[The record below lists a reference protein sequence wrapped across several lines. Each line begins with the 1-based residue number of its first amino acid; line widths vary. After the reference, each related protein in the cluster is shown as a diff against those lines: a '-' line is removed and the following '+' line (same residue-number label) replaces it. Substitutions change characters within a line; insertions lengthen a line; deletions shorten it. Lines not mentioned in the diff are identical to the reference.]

1 MNPNETDRRTFLTR
15 SAGTLAGLTI
25 LPSSVFAFDFRRA
38 GPRVALI
45 GAGRQG
51 RAIMGELEKIEGVE
65 LAAVCDV
72 DDRRLEAGLRR
83 TRDAEGFAT
92 VDQLFGE
99 GGSFDAVFVATPTHT
114 HRDVA
119 EACIKAGQHVYC
131 EAPLEAT
138 LDAAAALAR
147 SARNSG
153 KIFHVGLDARS
164 NPVYQLARSFFRSD
178 SVRDLVNVAAQ
189 HHRKTSWRTPASD
202 PARERSL
209 NWVLDPGVSL
219 GLAGEWGTHQ
229 FDTIAWF
236 TGRYPSRVR
245 GLGSIRLHDDGRE
258 MPDTIA
264 CQLVYDDGVVM
275 SYDASLANSYGGRF
289 ETLFGTNAAIKLA
302 ETHAWMFKEADAPT
316 QGWEVYA
323 NRQQFHNDEGITLI
337 AGATKLAEQ
346 GKLREGVGLPNPPLY
361 YAIGDFLKSVTE
373 GAEVACSAEEGYRST
388 VIGIKTAEAVASGE
402 EVRIEESDLRIG

>member
-1 MNPNETDRRTFLTR
+1 MSRNETDRRTFLTR
-15 SAGTLAGLTI
+15 SAGVLAGMTI

-38 GPRVALI
+38 GLRVALI

-72 DDRRLEAGLRR
+72 DDRRLDAGLRR
-83 TRDAEGFAT
+83 TRDAKGFAS
-92 VDQLFGE
+92 VDQLLND

-114 HRDVA
+114 HREVA
-119 EACIKAGQHVYC
+119 EACIQAGHNVYC
-131 EAPLEAT
+131 EAPMEAT
-138 LDAAAALAR
+138 LEAASALAR
-147 SARNSG
+147 AARHSG
-153 KIFHVGLDARS
+153 RVFQVGLDARS

-178 SVRDLVNVAAQ
+178 AVRDVVNVAAQ
-189 HHRKTSWRTPASD
+189 HHRKTSWRTPAGD
-202 PARERSL
+202 PARERAL
-209 NWVLDPGVSL
+209 NWVLDPEVSL

-229 FDTIAWF
+229 FDTVAWF
-236 TGRYPSRVR
+236 MGRYPSKVR
-245 GLGSIRLHDDGRE
+245 GIGSIRLHNDGRT

-264 CQLVYDDGVVM
+264 CQLIYQDGVVM
-275 SYDASLANSYGGRF
+275 SYDATLANSYGGRF

-302 ETHAWMFKEADAPT
+302 QTHAWMFKEADAPT

-361 YAIGDFLKSVTE
+361 YAIGDFLKSVSE

-388 VIGIKTAEAVASGE
+388 VIGIKAAQAVASGE
-402 EVRIEESDLRIG
+402 EVSIDEADLRIG